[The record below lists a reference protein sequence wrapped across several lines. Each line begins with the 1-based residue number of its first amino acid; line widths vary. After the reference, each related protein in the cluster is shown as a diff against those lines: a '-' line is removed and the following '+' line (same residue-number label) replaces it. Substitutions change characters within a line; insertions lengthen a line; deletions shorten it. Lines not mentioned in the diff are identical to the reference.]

1 MHVILSL
8 INKPQALSPYNNP
21 ICIITT
27 CKVRGDGLLSE
38 DLKLRYPYTMKH
50 AFLIL
55 ALVMMTIYTLL
66 ETFCFI
72 YRSVPNNT
80 ILLARHVSTSF
91 SRERIPSVSFGS
103 PKMKRTERDL
113 HILFL
118 SISRSSP
125 TCPVAP
131 LRLPGFYVPD
141 FKTRQPCGLC

>member
-1 MHVILSL
+1 
-8 INKPQALSPYNNP
+8 
-21 ICIITT
+21 
-27 CKVRGDGLLSE
+27 
-38 DLKLRYPYTMKH
+38 MKH

-131 LRLPGFYVPD
+131 LRVTRVLCTKFQD
-141 FKTRQPCGLC
+141 KTTLWSLLTNTHEFSLKDHALEHASMSGLRSPRSSCTKIFRKSGD